1 MKNYIKPGNT
11 LSLLAPYDVLAGGGF
26 KVGSIIAIAAT
37 DALNG
42 AAVEG
47 NVQGCF
53 TVAKADSQA
62 WAVGDK
68 VYWDNAAKNFTTTAG
83 GNTLAG
89 VAITANAATAGIV
102 LGDLLLNGSF

>member
-1 MKNYIKPGNT
+1 MKNYLKPGLT
-11 LSLLAPYDVLAGGGF
+11 LSLLAPYDVLSGGGF
-26 KVGSIIAIAAT
+26 KVGSIIAIAAC
-37 DALNG
+37 DALSG

-47 NVQGCF
+47 TVEGCF

-68 VYWDNAAKNFTTTAG
+68 VYWDNTAKNFTTTSAS
-83 GNTLAG
+83 NTLAG

-102 LGDLLLNGSF
+102 LGDLRLNGSF